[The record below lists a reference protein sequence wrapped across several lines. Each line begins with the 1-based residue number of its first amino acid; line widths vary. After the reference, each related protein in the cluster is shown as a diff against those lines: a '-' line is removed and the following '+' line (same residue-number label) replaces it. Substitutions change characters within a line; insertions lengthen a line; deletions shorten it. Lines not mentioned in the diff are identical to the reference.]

1 MIRNGWFYVLP
12 LVVLVY
18 YLMEGY
24 AADYTAAL
32 TVIAVVAVSWWPQA
46 RRRITL
52 RSFVDGCVDTC
63 MILAPLVAA
72 VAAAGIVVAVLTFTG
87 VTGKAATVIFAI
99 TGKQLFLVLVA
110 AMIISVLLGM
120 GMPVVATYA
129 LSAVV
134 VAPVMIELG
143 VPILQ
148 AHFFLVYYAVLS
160 FITPPIAISCYA
172 AATIADESPMAVGW
186 ESMRIGLILFIL
198 PFAFV
203 YDPGLL
209 MIGEWHM
216 ILLSTVMAAIG
227 VIYFGAAQVGWWRG
241 YLPAWRRIVLI
252 GCGARHPDPDVE
264 DRQPDRHRAR
274 RRGDGRPTADQEP
287 VRPQGGATRR
297 RVGRL
302 TSHDHPGNTNLRREE
317 TCAEP

>member
-1 MIRNGWFYVLP
+1 
-12 LVVLVY
+12 
-18 YLMEGY
+18 
-24 AADYTAAL
+24 
-32 TVIAVVAVSWWPQA
+32 
-46 RRRITL
+46 
-52 RSFVDGCVDTC
+52 
-63 MILAPLVAA
+63 
-72 VAAAGIVVAVLTFTG
+72 
-87 VTGKAATVIFAI
+87 
-99 TGKQLFLVLVA
+99 
-110 AMIISVLLGM
+110 MIISVLLGM

-241 YLPAWRRIVLI
+241 SLPAWRRIVLI
-252 GCGARHPDPDVE
+252 GCGLVVLIPTSKIVSLIGIALGAAVMA
-264 DRQPDRHRAR
+264 DRLLTKNPFGRKAAQPAA
-274 RRGDGRPTADQEP
+274 GSAD
-287 VRPQGGATRR
+287 
-297 RVGRL
+297 
-302 TSHDHPGNTNLRREE
+302 
-317 TCAEP
+317 